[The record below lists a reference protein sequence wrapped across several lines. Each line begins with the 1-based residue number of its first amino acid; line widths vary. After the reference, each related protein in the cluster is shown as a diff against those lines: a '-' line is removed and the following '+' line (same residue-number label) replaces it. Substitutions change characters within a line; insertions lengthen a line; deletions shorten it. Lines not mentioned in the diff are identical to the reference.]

1 MSNAKQELY
10 FQLYLKCLE
19 ISSRDDRSIKQWH
32 EIAHAQASELAG
44 YMAIPGVARI
54 STAASDLSPTALAAG
69 AVAEVGSTVFGP
81 AFKGWPAAELERVLV
96 AAQHWSMGK
105 EMSASEEQFADAER
119 ELMARVLEL
128 AEARIAMKG

>member
-1 MSNAKQELY
+1 MSQAKQELY

-19 ISSRDDRSIKQWH
+19 VSARADHNIKQWH

-44 YMAIPGVARI
+44 YLAIPGIARV
-54 STAASDLSPTALAAG
+54 STAASNLDPAALAAG
-69 AVAEVGSTVFGP
+69 AVAEVGATLFGP
-81 AFKGWPAAELERVLV
+81 AFKGWPPAELERILV

-105 EMSASEEQFADAER
+105 EMNGSPEQFEEAER
-119 ELMARVLEL
+119 ELMARVAEL